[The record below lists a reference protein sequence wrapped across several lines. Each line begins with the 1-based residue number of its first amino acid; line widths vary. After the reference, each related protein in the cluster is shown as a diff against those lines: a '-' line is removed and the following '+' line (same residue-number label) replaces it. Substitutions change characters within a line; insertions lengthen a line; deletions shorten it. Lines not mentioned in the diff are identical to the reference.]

1 MAFHYIFAALLTFA
15 ASAAEPAAATGAWEQ
30 IHEDGTVSTLI
41 VSDKHFSVAH
51 YDRDPA
57 TFLSTRG
64 GSWSV
69 GEDGALRLNW
79 EFSTDQPEIIGTT
92 HSPSFRLDDDTMF
105 VDDHT
110 WKRIDHG
117 APGALDGAWLMTGRK
132 RDGEI
137 RTRMPG
143 ARRTMKILSGT
154 RFQWIAYNVET
165 KEFFGTGG
173 GTYTTEDCKYTE
185 NIEFFSRDNA
195 TVGKSL
201 EFRYDLVDGVWH
213 HDGKSSKGDPMYE
226 VWSPRSKVGI

>member
-1 MAFHYIFAALLTFA
+1 MAFHLIFAALFSFA
-15 ASAAEPAAATGAWEQ
+15 GAVAAPATATGAWEQ
-30 IHEDGTVSTLI
+30 VHDDGTVSTLI
-41 VSDKHFSVAH
+41 MTDQHFSIAH
-51 YDRDPA
+51 YDREPA

-69 GEDGALRLNW
+69 DGAGALRLTW
-79 EFSTDQPEIIGTT
+79 EFSTDDPAIIGTT
-92 HSPSFRLDDDTMF
+92 DTTSFRLDDDTMF

-117 APGALDGAWLMTGRK
+117 VPGALDGAWVMTGRK
-132 RDGEI
+132 REGEI
-137 RTRMPG
+137 QTRMPG

-173 GTYTTEDCKYTE
+173 GTYTTKDGKYTE
-185 NIEFFSRDNA
+185 HIEFFSRDNA
-195 TVGKSL
+195 AVGKSL